1 MTLFFKRKFQIFLG
15 SWFVGDGVAASIVKG
30 TVLFEREGTHGCFFL
45 CELLF
50 DVASC
55 FSGTQ
60 ASFELYKC
68 AQLKKIF

>member
-1 MTLFFKRKFQIFLG
+1 MTLFFKRKSQIFLG
-15 SWFVGDGVAASIVKG
+15 RWFVRDGAAASIVKG
-30 TVLFEREGTHGCFFL
+30 TVLFEREGTHTCVFL
-45 CELLF
+45 CQLLF

-68 AQLKKIF
+68 AQFKKIF